1 MTSRTSSGG
10 SAGASGVGF
19 QNLVFAWA
27 SAYQLAEDP
36 LPQRLVQGV
45 VDGVGAQTDWPVDDA
60 AVTTRDG
67 NVVVIQAKVALNLGS
82 ARDSALAKAVHQAVE
97 MFLIGTVP
105 VAIAGG
111 RPYDPARDAIVI
123 CTDSSAPRTITR
135 DLAIAVRRIASH
147 PPGTALS
154 ADLTFKQATAFKI
167 CREHTIRSWTALA
180 GDSPSDED
188 LRRFFK
194 SLHVLTLHLQPDGE
208 HREAALNVLERCL
221 VEPANKLSAWTVLT
235 NEAQQAS
242 QTRTWR
248 YRNDVVLALSEARIS
263 VRPPERF
270 SQDIRVLTDRSA
282 TNLSKMR
289 VEASLPVGAGR
300 EIHIPRSVA
309 AVLVTDERRD
319 PTLVV
324 GDAGAGKSAVVHEL
338 ALNRSA
344 HEDVVLLRASDVAGT
359 NRLQTREPI
368 EQVLLAWPGAPAL
381 LVIDGVDAL
390 RGSEDRQSLSE
401 LVTGLAESRWQV
413 VASARTF
420 DTRNSLPLQRAFA
433 GDPVS
438 SDPAMFNPQ
447 LANVRHLLVGNLS
460 EGDLVEQIVPPMPLA
475 ELLATASSDLR
486 ALLRNPFNLRLAA
499 ELSEDITFQER
510 ANLMQVRTQVEL
522 LHRYWEYRVL
532 GADQYRRTA
541 LLRRLVAAM
550 VTSRRLGVPIEEPTV
565 RGEDSAPLDTLL
577 NRGVLAVNDGPVPGL
592 GGTVA
597 FSHNILFDYA
607 TAVHLLYSGYDTPTT
622 LVALLDDDPSLPL
635 VARPALDFLTDLLW
649 QARATDDFWP
659 TALALSA
666 PGYDL
671 ASMTVA
677 SRIVRL
683 AHLPDDFVALGP
695 GPDEGASDGREPD
708 PKQRLTSHLIG
719 AMRVAS
725 LLPDP
730 LRMVLPAV
738 VLAENLV
745 ALGAASY
752 RNLAL
757 AADLIIAMQQRV
769 PADAGDPLE
778 TRKAERGAVVASLL
792 EACRSMPERTEPLA
806 SVLVRQCEHL
816 IADSPELR
824 QALRAV
830 LDDPATVAQWGGSVL
845 AWLPELVLPVLD
857 HDPQLA
863 RRLATEPLIF
873 IETRDENVPLG
884 GSAVLPLRVSRRD
897 NAEMAGHQLVEVFP
911 GVCAKD
917 PMTAALI
924 LCDLARHHEDPFS
937 DFLLND
943 GAAGSDKLAASDN
956 AEPSEGPQQPRLADP
971 ETDLQ
976 LRDESGDATEPDPV
990 WPVEAHEQ
998 TGWLKPG
1005 YGLGLSEYE
1014 HEDEQK
1020 MFAVL
1025 ARVLTFKPQAAAD
1038 VVRTFVAN
1046 LHEGWAWA
1054 ALMQDPASPSELARA
1069 LFPAFRTGT
1078 LLAHPDTSSYA
1089 ARLLAAA
1096 VHNGTV
1102 PHADAE
1108 AVVLAAMALIERHA
1122 LGNFYSDVLVGCL
1135 DPDQL
1140 TDPALVDRRQG
1151 LGDDPPQI
1159 PDPHRI
1165 GTSFTPYTTVDH
1177 VRRQGIDVASEV
1189 ESAALALQEALQ
1201 RADDKTQDADA
1212 DAALDGLTAAF
1223 AHATAA
1229 FASSEIPT
1237 DYRGLLLRAAQRL
1250 TAADAVTPTST
1261 TGRLVFKVLTD
1272 AWRSD
1277 DAGTFLR

>member
-67 NVVVIQAKVALNLGS
+67 NVVVIQAKVGLNLGS
-82 ARDSALAKAVHQAVE
+82 ASDSALAKAVHQAVE
-97 MFLIGTVP
+97 MFLSGTVP
-105 VAIAGG
+105 VAQAGG

-123 CTDSSAPRTITR
+123 CTDGSAPGTITR
-135 DLAIAVRRIASH
+135 DLATAVRRIASH

-154 ADLTFKQATAFKI
+154 ADLTSKQATAFKI
-167 CREHTIRSWTALA
+167 CREHTMRSWTALA
-180 GDSPSDED
+180 GNSPSDED
-188 LRRFFK
+188 LRRFLK
-194 SLHVLTLHLQPDGE
+194 SIHVLTLHLQPDGE

-289 VEASLPVGAGR
+289 AEASLPVGAGR

-309 AVLVTDERRD
+309 AVLVADERRD
-319 PTLVV
+319 PILVV

-338 ALNRSA
+338 ALSRSA

-401 LVTGLAESRWQV
+401 LVETLAEARWQV

-438 SDPAMFNPQ
+438 SDPDMFNPQ

-475 ELLATASSDLR
+475 DLLANASSDLR

-499 ELSEDITFQER
+499 ELSEDITVQER
-510 ANLMQVRTQVEL
+510 ASLLQVRTRVEL
-522 LHRYWEYRVL
+522 LHRYWEHRVR
-532 GADQYRRTA
+532 GADQYRRNA

-550 VTSRRLGVPIEEPTV
+550 VIGRRLDVPIEEPMV

-577 NRGVLAVNDGPVPGL
+577 NRGVLTVNDGPVPGL

-607 TAVHLLYSGYDTPTT
+607 TAVHLLYSGYDTPST
-622 LVALLDDDPSLPL
+622 LVGLLDDDPSLPL
-635 VARPALDFLTDLLW
+635 VARPAFDFLTDMLW
-649 QARATDDFWP
+649 QARASDAFWP

-666 PGYDL
+666 SGCDL
-671 ASMTVA
+671 TSMTVA

-683 AHLPDDFVALGP
+683 AHLPDDLVALGP
-695 GPDEGASDGREPD
+695 GPDEKASDGPEPD

-719 AMRVAS
+719 AMRVTS

-730 LRMVLPAV
+730 SRMILPAV
-738 VLAENLV
+738 ALAENLV
-745 ALGAASY
+745 ARGATSY

-769 PADAGDPLE
+769 PAEAGDPVM

-792 EACRSMPERTEPLA
+792 QACRSMPERTEHLA
-806 SVLVRQCEHL
+806 SVLVRQCGH
-816 IADSPELR
+816 ELR

-830 LDDPATVAQWGGSVL
+830 LDDSVAVAQWGGSVL

-863 RRLATEPLIF
+863 RRLATDPLIF
-873 IETRDENVPLG
+873 VETREENVSLG
-884 GSAVLPLRVSRRD
+884 GSAVLPLHVSRRQ
-897 NAEMAGHQLVEVFP
+897 NAEMASHQLVEVFP
-911 GVCAKD
+911 RVCTQD
-917 PMTAALI
+917 PVTGALI

-937 DFLLND
+937 DYLPDD
-943 GAAGSDKLAASDN
+943 GAAGSDEFEAPGDAQLSD
-956 AEPSEGPQQPRLADP
+956 GPQQPRHADADA
-971 ETDLQ
+971 EAG
-976 LRDESGDATEPDPV
+976 LRLRAEVGEAAEPDPV

-998 TGWLKPG
+998 TGWLEPG

-1020 MFAVL
+1020 MFTAL
-1025 ARVLTFKPQAAAD
+1025 ARALTSKPQAAAD

-1054 ALMQDPASPSELARA
+1054 ALMQDPATPSKLAEA
-1069 LFPAFRTGT
+1069 LLPAFRTGT
-1078 LLAHPDTSSYA
+1078 LLAHPDTFAYA
-1089 ARLLAAA
+1089 ARLLDAA
-1096 VHNGTV
+1096 VHTGTV

-1108 AVVLAAMALIERHA
+1108 AAVLAAIALVERHA
-1122 LGNFYSDVLVGCL
+1122 LGAFYSDVLVGCL

-1140 TDPALVDRRQG
+1140 TDPALVDRRQE

-1165 GTSFTPYTTVDH
+1165 GTTVTPYTTVDH
-1177 VRRQGIDVASEV
+1177 VRRQGIDIASES
-1189 ESAALALQEALQ
+1189 EAAALALQEALH
-1201 RADDKTQDADA
+1201 RVDDTTQDA
-1212 DAALDGLTAAF
+1212 AAAIDELTAAF
-1223 AHATAA
+1223 THATAA
-1229 FASSEIPT
+1229 FASSETPT
-1237 DYRGLLLRAAQRL
+1237 EYRGLLVRAAQHL
-1250 TAADAVTPTST
+1250 TTADVVTPTST
-1261 TGRLVFKVLTD
+1261 TGRLVFEVLTD

-1277 DAGTFLR
+1277 DAGTFL

>member
-1 MTSRTSSGG
+1 
-10 SAGASGVGF
+10 VGF

-27 SAYQLAEDP
+27 SAFQLAEDP

-45 VDGVGAQTDWPVDDA
+45 VNGVGAQTDWPVDDA

-67 NVVVIQAKVALNLGS
+67 NVLVIQAKVGLNLGS
-82 ARDSALAKAVHQAVE
+82 ASDSALAKAIHQAVE
-97 MFLIGTVP
+97 MFLSGVVP
-105 VAIAGG
+105 VAKAGG

-123 CTDSSAPRTITR
+123 CTDGSARGTITR
-135 DLAIAVRRIASH
+135 DLATAVRRIASH

-154 ADLTFKQATAFKI
+154 ADLTSKQATAFKI
-167 CREHTIRSWTALA
+167 CHEHIMRSWTALA

-188 LRRFFK
+188 LRHFLK
-194 SLHVLTLHLQPDGE
+194 SVHVLTLHLQPDGE

-221 VEPANKLSAWTVLT
+221 VEPSKKLSAWMVLT

-248 YRNDVVLALSEARIS
+248 YRKDVVLALAEARIL
-263 VRPPERF
+263 VRPPERL

-282 TNLSKMR
+282 TNLSKTR
-289 VEASLPVGAGR
+289 AEASLPVGAGR

-309 AVLVTDERRD
+309 EVLVTDERRD
-319 PTLVV
+319 PILVV

-344 HEDVVLLRASDVAGT
+344 QEDVVLLRASDVAGT

-401 LVTGLAESRWQV
+401 LVEALAETRWQV

-420 DTRNSLPLQRAFA
+420 DTRNSLPLRRAFA
-433 GDPVS
+433 GHPVS

-447 LANVRHLLVGNLS
+447 LANVRHLLVGDLS

-475 ELLATASSDLR
+475 DLLATASSNLR
-486 ALLRNPFNLRLAA
+486 ALLLNPFNLRLAA
-499 ELSEDITFQER
+499 ELSEDITVEER
-510 ANLMQVRTQVEL
+510 ASLLQVRSRVEL
-522 LHRYWEYRVL
+522 LHRYWEHRVR

-550 VTSRRLGVPIEEPTV
+550 VTSRRLDVPIEEPTV
-565 RGEDSAPLDTLL
+565 RGEDSAPLETLL
-577 NRGVLAVNDGPVPGL
+577 NRGVLAVNDGPVPGV

-607 TAVHLLYSGYDTPTT
+607 TAVHFLYSGYDTPST
-622 LVALLDDDPSLPL
+622 LIGLLDDDPSLPL
-635 VARPALDFLTDLLW
+635 VARPALDFLIDMLW
-649 QARATDDFWP
+649 QARATGGFWP

-666 PGYDL
+666 PRYDL

-683 AHLPDDFVALGP
+683 AHLPDDLVPLGP
-695 GPDEGASDGREPD
+695 GPDEDASDGPEPD

-719 AMRVAS
+719 AMRVTS

-730 LRMVLPAV
+730 LRMVVPAV

-745 ALGAASY
+745 AGSAVSY
-752 RNLAL
+752 RNVAL

-769 PADAGDPLE
+769 PADAGDPVE

-792 EACRSMPERTEPLA
+792 QACRSMPQRTEHVA

-830 LDDPATVAQWGGSVL
+830 LDDSVTVAQWGGSVL

-873 IETRDENVPLG
+873 VETRDETVLLG
-884 GSAVLPLRVSRRD
+884 GSAVLPLHVSRRD

-911 GVCAKD
+911 RVCAKD
-917 PMTAALI
+917 PVTGALI
-924 LCDLARHHEDPFS
+924 LCDLARHREDSFS

-943 GAAGSDKLAASDN
+943 GAAGSDELAASDSM
-956 AEPSEGPQQPRLADP
+956 EPSECPQQPRLGDAK
-971 ETDLQ
+971 TDLQ
-976 LRDESGDATEPDPV
+976 LRDESGDATVPDPVV

-998 TGWLKPG
+998 TGWLEPG

-1020 MFAVL
+1020 MFTAL
-1025 ARVLTFKPQAAAD
+1025 ARLLTSKPQAAAD

-1078 LLAHPDTSSYA
+1078 LLAHPDTSTYA

-1096 VHNGTV
+1096 VHTSTV

-1108 AVVLAAMALIERHA
+1108 AVILAAIDLVERHA
-1122 LGNFYSDVLVGCL
+1122 LGDFYGDVLVGCL

-1140 TDPALVDRRQG
+1140 TDPALVDRRQR

-1159 PDPHRI
+1159 PHPHRI
-1165 GTSFTPYTTVDH
+1165 GTTVTPYRTVDH
-1177 VRRQGIDVASEV
+1177 VRRQGIDVASEA
-1189 ESAALALQEALQ
+1189 EGAALALQEALQ
-1201 RADDKTQDADA
+1201 RADDKTQNA
-1212 DAALDGLTAAF
+1212 DAAIDALTASF
-1223 AHATAA
+1223 SHAAVV
-1229 FASSEIPT
+1229 FASSEVPT
-1237 DYRGLLLRAAQRL
+1237 DYRSLLVRAAHRL
-1250 TAADAVTPTST
+1250 TAADAVTPPST
-1261 TGRLVFKVLTD
+1261 TGRLVFGVLTD